1 MFGVFSL
8 SSVAHVF
15 GLHKVQS
22 INDDLNASLATADE
36 LSKEFSSLLKKAS
49 SESEPQNQVQYRS
62 CSSVILFSVSKYFLN
77 IN

>member
-1 MFGVFSL
+1 M
-8 SSVAHVF
+8 AHMF

-36 LSKEFSSLLKKAS
+36 LSKEFSSLLKEVS
-49 SESEPQNQVQYRS
+49 SENKSQKQVNYRS
-62 CSSVILFSVSKYFLN
+62 SPCSCVILFSVSKYYLN